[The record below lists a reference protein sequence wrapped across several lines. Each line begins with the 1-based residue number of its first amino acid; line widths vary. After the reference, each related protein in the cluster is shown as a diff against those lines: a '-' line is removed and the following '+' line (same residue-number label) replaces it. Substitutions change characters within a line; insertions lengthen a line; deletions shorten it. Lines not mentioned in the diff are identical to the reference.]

1 MKHDIGTPLL
11 HHIMERSAMAVLV
24 LDREGRILE
33 TNSYAKSLVG
43 RDILRLFLSEV
54 ILDFSSTFCL
64 KSCLQN
70 SKDSYLL
77 NLPSIDGL
85 AHTLYFRFYEE
96 AEYIL
101 AIGEQ
106 HHEEINLLRKNMID
120 LNHELGN
127 ANRDLQKKH
136 AELEK
141 LNELKNQFLGMAAHD
156 LRNPI
161 GTIMTLSDF
170 LLEEAFEHLS
180 SEHIHFLTMIRSSS
194 GFMLN
199 LLNDLL
205 DIAKIEAGRMGLNIT
220 PVNLETLIEKT
231 LAFQRFQARKKRVE
245 LVFSCY
251 EQHPMVLPT
260 ASRLSRYSRI
270 C

>member
-85 AHTLYFRFYEE
+85 AHTLY
-96 AEYIL
+96 
-101 AIGEQ
+101 
-106 HHEEINLLRKNMID
+106 
-120 LNHELGN
+120 
-127 ANRDLQKKH
+127 
-136 AELEK
+136 
-141 LNELKNQFLGMAAHD
+141 
-156 LRNPI
+156 RNN
-161 GTIMTLSDF
+161 F
-170 LLEEAFEHLS
+170 
-180 SEHIHFLTMIRSSS
+180 
-194 GFMLN
+194 
-199 LLNDLL
+199 
-205 DIAKIEAGRMGLNIT
+205 
-220 PVNLETLIEKT
+220 V
-231 LAFQRFQARKKRVE
+231 
-245 LVFSCY
+245 
-251 EQHPMVLPT
+251 
-260 ASRLSRYSRI
+260 
-270 C
+270 